1 MTALRCGMNVL
12 QRRRR
17 RELSIG
23 RSPDATPALG
33 FSGHLT
39 ADRILRDLDNIP
51 SGLVSELVT
60 HPGVQS
66 PELEASYRWGFDW
79 DRETAALTDPSLR
92 ASLEDAGFRLTTFA
106 ELAS

>member
-1 MTALRCGMNVL
+1 MYLLAKDFCYTTL
-12 QRRRR
+12 
-17 RELSIG
+17 
-23 RSPDATPALG
+23 
-33 FSGHLT
+33 
-39 ADRILRDLDNIP
+39 DRIP

-66 PELEASYRWGFDW
+66 PELEASYDWGFDW

>member
-1 MTALRCGMNVL
+1 MNIL

-17 RELSIG
+17 RELRFG
-23 RSPDATPALG
+23 QTPDVTPALG
-33 FSGHLT
+33 FAGHLSV
-39 ADRILRDLDNIP
+39 DRILRDLDRVP
-51 SGLVSELVT
+51 AGLVSELVT

-92 ASLEDAGFRLTTFA
+92 ASLEAAGFRLTTFA